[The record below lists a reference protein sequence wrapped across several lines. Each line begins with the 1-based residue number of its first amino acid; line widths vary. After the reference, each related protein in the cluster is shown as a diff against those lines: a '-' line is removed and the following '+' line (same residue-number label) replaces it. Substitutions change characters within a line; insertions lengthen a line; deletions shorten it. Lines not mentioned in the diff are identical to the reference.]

1 MDVVLSFF
9 VFPLSLIALIIGAS
23 YLLRGAQQ
31 LGIVIGIS
39 PFIVG
44 AFIIAFGTSLPELA
58 IAILSV
64 IDGVNEVPVAQAIG
78 SNVVNTLLVVAVA
91 AIIARRIDVGKNLID
106 VEIPILVGVTILFV
120 GMIYDGSISF
130 LESIILL
137 IVFLLYLLYLFSEKD
152 NRSYPEDSDSMLRR
166 LSEAPKDFFFVVFGL
181 ITITVAANLIIESM
195 VSIAQFFEVNEGLV
209 AATVLSLGT
218 SLPEL
223 VVTIQGALKKQVELV
238 IGSII
243 GSNIFNILATVG
255 IPGLVGTLTIDHQS
269 FVVGVPAL
277 IAVTL
282 LFAITTISNRIHL
295 WEGFLYLALY
305 VLFIIKM
312 LGIA

>member
-1 MDVVLSFF
+1 MDVIFSFF

-78 SNVVNTLLVVAVA
+78 SNVVNTLLIVAIA

-152 NRSYPEDSDSMLRR
+152 NRSYPEDSGSMLRR
-166 LSEAPKDFFFVVFGL
+166 LSEAPKDLFFVVFGL
-181 ITITVAANLIIESM
+181 ITITIAANLIIESM

-218 SLPEL
+218 SLPEF